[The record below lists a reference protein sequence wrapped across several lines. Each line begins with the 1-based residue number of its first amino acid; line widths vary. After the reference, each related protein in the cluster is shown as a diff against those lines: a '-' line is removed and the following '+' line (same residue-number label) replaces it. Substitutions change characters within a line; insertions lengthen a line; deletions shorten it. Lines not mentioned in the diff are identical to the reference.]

1 MYMPLPILY
10 SAKRIERQF
19 NTGEQPVLVTC
30 SDVNTYV
37 CKYMRSSAAA
47 YKLVCELIGAKMA
60 KAWQLPLTERLN
72 KEYENSIHRCKLIPI
87 EIIEDIPQEWNVPQ
101 TIITDKT
108 ANYSMKNG

>member
-1 MYMPLPILY
+1 MPLPILY

-47 YKLVCELIGAKMA
+47 YKALIS
-60 KAWQLPLTERLN
+60 LHT
-72 KEYENSIHRCKLIPI
+72 
-87 EIIEDIPQEWNVPQ
+87 
-101 TIITDKT
+101 
-108 ANYSMKNG
+108 